1 MADTVATLA
10 ESVVTSVGED
20 YDDLDVQET
29 FHAWALDVLHE
40 LLSQENWP
48 FSQATVGVT
57 TADGSATYTVDE
69 SIGDIKS
76 VYRSDD
82 DTPLTFITLDEIRA
96 ASWDFDYESKPD
108 YFYLHGIS
116 SGKLVL
122 GLYPVPDSEYSLL
135 VMGNGQGDTLAS
147 SSTMPIP
154 VSLYPLFKSGIR
166 VLYKESIQDY
176 NGADREKQRYLE
188 LLQRARARFLTGK
201 ATRREFMYSDIRP
214 TNYITLRRPNP
225 ITGTGV

>member
-1 MADTVATLA
+1 MADTVATLV
-10 ESVVTSVGED
+10 ESVVTSLGED

-29 FHAWALDVLHE
+29 FLAWALDSIRE

-57 TADGSATYTVDE
+57 AADGSATYTVDE
-69 SIGDIKS
+69 SLGDIKH

-82 DTPLTFITLDEIRA
+82 DTPLTFTTLDELRQ
-96 ASWDFDYESKPD
+96 SGVDYDYEAKPD
-108 YFYLHGIS
+108 YWYIHGIS
-116 SGKLVL
+116 SGKIVI
-122 GLYPVPDSEYSLL
+122 GLYPVPNDTYSLL
-135 VMGNGQGDTLAS
+135 VMGNGQGEALTSTSTL
-147 SSTMPIP
+147 P
-154 VSLYPLFKSGIR
+154 VPASLYPLVKSGIR

-176 NGADREKQRYLE
+176 NGADRETQRYLG
-188 LLQRARARFLTGK
+188 LLQRARARFLTSK
-201 ATRREFMYSDIRP
+201 ATRREFSYSDIRP

>member
-1 MADTVATLA
+1 MADTVATLVENVA
-10 ESVVTSVGED
+10 VAQGED
-20 YDDLDVQET
+20 YDDVDVQET
-29 FHAWALDVLHE
+29 FLGWAKDVINE

-57 TADGSATYTVDE
+57 TADGSGTYAVDE
-69 SIGDIKS
+69 SLGDIKS

-82 DTPLTFITLDEIRA
+82 DTPLTFITLDEMRA
-96 ASWDFDYESKPD
+96 ASWDYDYKSKPD

-116 SGKLVL
+116 SGKLVI
-122 GLYPVPDSEYSLL
+122 GLYPVPDGTYSLL
-135 VMGNGQGDTLAS
+135 VMGNGQGSAILS
-147 SSTMPIP
+147 SSTVPFP
-154 VSLYPLFKSGIR
+154 VSLYPLIKSGIR

-176 NGADREKQRYLE
+176 NGADRELQRYNS
-188 LLQRARARFLTGK
+188 LLVRARARFLTNK
-201 ATRREFMYSDIRP
+201 STRREFAYSDIRP